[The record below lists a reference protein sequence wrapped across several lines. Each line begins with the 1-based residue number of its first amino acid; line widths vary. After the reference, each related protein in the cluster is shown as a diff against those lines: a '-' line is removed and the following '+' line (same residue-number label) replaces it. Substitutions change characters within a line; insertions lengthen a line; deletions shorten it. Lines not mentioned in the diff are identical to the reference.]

1 VIELEDHISFED
13 LNVEFGFSCMPD
25 RLYYFN
31 KEENEF
37 RIEIRQWCKENV
49 APVAEKIDRERNK
62 ELAVATLRKMKPYL
76 NIIIPK
82 EVGGLGKGVLYRTIL
97 GEELTAY
104 SYALAGIFGASS
116 CLFAGPI
123 IEFGTSE
130 QKKKY
135 LSGIADGT
143 KIGAIG
149 ITEPSGGSDAIG
161 GMRLEARREGNCY
174 ILNGQKS
181 FITNGSIAD
190 YICLYAITNNQVKP
204 HQGMTAFIFET
215 DTPGFEVI
223 KDYKHMG
230 RRGMPNSKLKFTNCR
245 VPVENVLHKENQG
258 LDVLLFGLDGE
269 RTFTASQ
276 YLGLARSAFEVA
288 YRYSHRREQF
298 KKPLYSFEG
307 ISFKLSEMYMSLE
320 LNRIAV
326 TQIARMLDEGHDVRA
341 SVAAIKARLSDDTV
355 KVTQDAIQIVGG
367 LGYSEEYPLERY
379 YRDAKIGQISAGTS
393 EIMRYLITR
402 EMIRLWGK

>member
-1 VIELEDHISFED
+1 MEGHVHFED
-13 LNVEFGFSCMPD
+13 LNMEFGYSCMPD
-25 RLYYFN
+25 RLYFYT
-31 KEENEF
+31 KEENDF
-37 RIEIRQWCKENV
+37 RMEVRKWCKDNV
-49 APVAEKIDRERNK
+49 LPVAEKIDRERNK
-62 ELAVATLRKMKPYL
+62 ELAVEVLRKMKPFL
-76 NIIIPK
+76 NFTIPK
-82 EVGGLGKGVLYRTIL
+82 EVGGLGKGILYRTIF

-104 SYALAGIFGASS
+104 SYALAGIFGGSS
-116 CLFAGPI
+116 CLFAGPV
-123 IEFGTSE
+123 IEFGTLE

-149 ITEPSGGSDAIG
+149 ITEPTGGSDAIG
-161 GMRLEARREGNCY
+161 GMKLRAKREGDYY
-174 ILNGQKS
+174 ILNGEKC
-181 FITNGSIAD
+181 FITNGSVAD
-190 YICLYAITNNQVKP
+190 YICLYAITNDQVKA

-230 RRGMPNSKLKFTNCR
+230 RRGMPNSHLRFNNCK
-245 VPVENVLHKENQG
+245 VPMENVLHKENSG

-288 YRYSHRREQF
+288 YRYAHKRVQF
-298 KKPLYSFEG
+298 KKPLYSFQG
-307 ISFKLSEMYMSLE
+307 ISFKISEMFMDIE
-320 LNRIAV
+320 LTRMTIA
-326 TQIARMLDEGHDVRA
+326 QIARMLDEGHNCRA
-341 SVAAIKARLSDDTV
+341 WVAAVKARIADATV
-355 KVTQDAIQIVGG
+355 KITQDAIQIVGG

-379 YRDAKIGQISAGTS
+379 YRDAKIGQISAGTA

-402 EMIRLWGK
+402 EMIRMWGK

>member
-1 VIELEDHISFED
+1 MDDHVNFED

-25 RLYYFN
+25 RLHYFTN
-31 KEENEF
+31 EENEF
-37 RIEIRQWCKENV
+37 RMELRQWCKESV
-49 APVAEKIDRERNK
+49 EPVAEKIDRERNK
-62 ELAVATLRKMKPYL
+62 ELAVETLRKMPYL

-82 EVGGLGKGVLYRTIL
+82 EVGGLGKGLLYRTIL

-123 IEFGTSE
+123 IEFGTLE

-135 LSGIADGT
+135 LSGIGDGT

-149 ITEPSGGSDAIG
+149 ITEPTGGSDAIG
-161 GMRLEARREGNCY
+161 GMRLQAKKEG
-174 ILNGQKS
+174 
-181 FITNGSIAD
+181 
-190 YICLYAITNNQVKP
+190 
-204 HQGMTAFIFET
+204 FET

-230 RRGMPNSKLKFTNCR
+230 RRGMPNSRLRFNNCK
-245 VPVENVLHKENQG
+245 VPAENVLHEENQG

-276 YLGLARSAFEVA
+276 YLGLGRSAFEVA
-288 YRYSHRREQF
+288 YRYSHQREQF
-298 KKPLYSFEG
+298 KKTLFSFEG
-307 ISFKLSEMYMSLE
+307 ISFKLSEMFMSLE
-320 LNRIAV
+320 LNRMAV
-326 TQIARMLDEGHDVRA
+326 TQIARMLDEGHNVRA
-341 SVAAIKARLSDDTV
+341 SVAAIKARLSDETV
-355 KVTQDAIQIVGG
+355 KITQDAIQIVGG

-393 EIMRYLITR
+393 EIMRYLMSR
-402 EMIRLWGK
+402 EMTRMWGK

>member
-1 VIELEDHISFED
+1 MEEHVKFED
-13 LNVEFGFSCMPD
+13 LNIEFGYSCMPD
-25 RLYYFN
+25 RLHYFSETEN
-31 KEENEF
+31 KF
-37 RIEIRQWCKENV
+37 RMEVRNWCKENV
-49 APVAEKIDRERNK
+49 EPVAEKIDRERNK
-62 ELAVATLRKMKPYL
+62 ALAVSTLRKMKPYL

-97 GEELTAY
+97 GEELTAF

-123 IEFGTSE
+123 IEFGTLE

-135 LSGIADGT
+135 LSGIGDGT

-149 ITEPSGGSDAIG
+149 ITEPTGGSDAIG
-161 GMRLEARREGNCY
+161 GMRLRAKKEGDYY
-174 ILNGQKS
+174 ILNGQKCY
-181 FITNGSIAD
+181 ITNGSVAD
-190 YICLYAITNNQVKP
+190 YICLYAITNNEVRP

-215 DTPGFEVI
+215 NTPGFEVV

-230 RRGMPNSKLKFTNCR
+230 RRGMPNSLLKFSDCK
-245 VPVENVLHKENQG
+245 VPVENVLHKENRG

-288 YRYSHRREQF
+288 YRYSQRREQF
-298 KKPLYSFEG
+298 NKSLYSFEG
-307 ISFKLSEMYMSLE
+307 ISFKLSEMFMAIE
-320 LNRIAV
+320 LNRMAV
-326 TQIARMLDEGHDVRA
+326 AQIARMLDDGYNVRA

-355 KVTQDAIQIVGG
+355 KITQDAIQVVGG

-402 EMIRLWGK
+402 EMIRMWGK